1 MRRLMRPAV
10 LLFLLAV
17 VTLPAAA
24 DKAKDLYK
32 KGQDAEARQNF
43 EAAFDLYKLA
53 YDLKPRDLR
62 YRAALRGRGF
72 ERQVSLVTA
81 GRNSGQRVRW
91 TKATTSFRK
100 HWGS

>member
-32 KGQDAEARQNF
+32 KGQDAEARQNL

-53 YDLKPRDLR
+53 SDLKPRDLR
-62 YRAALRGRGF
+62 YRAAF
-72 ERQVSLVTA
+72 ERTRFEAAIAVVHRGQKFRQEGTLDA
-81 GRNSGQRVRW
+81 GVAELRN
-91 TKATTSFRK
+91 AL
-100 HWGS
+100 